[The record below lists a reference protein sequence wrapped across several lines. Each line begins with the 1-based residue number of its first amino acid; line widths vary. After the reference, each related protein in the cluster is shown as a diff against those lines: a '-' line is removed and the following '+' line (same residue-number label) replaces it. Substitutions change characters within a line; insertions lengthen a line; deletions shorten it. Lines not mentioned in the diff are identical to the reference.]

1 VNFKENIESAFTGHL
16 PKHPSFYIYCPTR
29 VDDSMIASD
38 GECISIVV
46 RVPNLFFRNII
57 WNKDTV
63 KLMRN
68 TTISALKNIRGLGD
82 IEENIVYENYLTPQ
96 DLKDSFN
103 SYGGTAFGL
112 SPTLTQT
119 NYFRPHLKSDHV
131 KNLYFV
137 GSSVHP
143 GPGVSIVLL
152 SSKLVVQEILKDD
165 AL

>member
-1 VNFKENIESAFTGHL
+1 MKSL
-16 PKHPSFYIYCPTR
+16 
-29 VDDSMIASD
+29 
-38 GECISIVV
+38 
-46 RVPNLFFRNII
+46 RN
-57 WNKDTV
+57 
-63 KLMRN
+63 R
-68 TTISALKNIRGLGD
+68 TISALKNIPGLGD
-82 IEENIVYENYLTPQ
+82 NEENIIYENYLTPQ
-96 DLKDSFN
+96 DLKDRFN

-152 SSKLVVQEILKDD
+152 SSKLVVETILKDD
-165 AL
+165 V